1 MSPVRRVG
9 KPRLLLHPR
18 VVSADSPRVSADTG
32 VSRQIP
38 IFSGILRVPV
48 CRHAGCEALGMRFLS
63 ASWLL
68 LMGGVAQAAAPASP
82 ALTVSSVSSAPAR
95 RSTPKAEELQRL
107 REAAAA
113 APRQR
118 APQFALTRAL
128 MVGGD
133 LTGAHAVA
141 ESWREH
147 DAYNLVVVRLLG
159 DIETEQGESGRARR
173 TYSSIVEL
181 LPRDVQARRALAT
194 VLKQSGDLQGAR
206 QQLLSALAISDD
218 RHTAFELAD
227 VEYRLGLPEAR
238 ERFRTIAEAPEVAES
253 VRYPARQRLAQIA
266 ARERRE
272 AEARGDG
279 ERAAKLARE
288 IEELGIHGG
297 VENDLKVFLSWDTDR
312 TDIDLWVTTP
322 SGQKV
327 FYGAKQGRNGEQLF
341 DDVTTGYGPES
352 FTATRA
358 VPGTYTVTVDYF
370 GARPGAFK
378 EARGEV
384 IVITNEGRPNEARR
398 AFPYRLFEEKDQVTV
413 AKIQVAEGGA

>member
-1 MSPVRRVG
+1 
-9 KPRLLLHPR
+9 
-18 VVSADSPRVSADTG
+18 
-32 VSRQIP
+32 
-38 IFSGILRVPV
+38 
-48 CRHAGCEALGMRFLS
+48 MRFALASLVLLAGFGRTAS
-63 ASWLL
+63 AE
-68 LMGGVAQAAAPASP
+68 SP
-82 ALTVSSVSSAPAR
+82 HLTVLPVESQPAR
-95 RSTPKAEELQRL
+95 RRQPSLDELSRL
-107 REAAAA
+107 KEAVVA

-118 APQFALTRAL
+118 DAHFALTRAL
-128 MVGGD
+128 MAQGD
-133 LTGAHAVA
+133 LVAAHEAA
-141 ESWREH
+141 EGWRDH

-159 DIETEQGESGRARR
+159 DIETEQGDSARARR

-194 VLKQSGDLQGAR
+194 VLKQGGDLQGAR
-206 QQLLSALAISDD
+206 QQLLAALSIAEDH
-218 RHTAFELAD
+218 HTAFELAD

-238 ERFRTIAEAPEVAES
+238 QRFRSITQAADVSEA

-272 AEARGDG
+272 AEVRGDG
-279 ERAAKLARE
+279 ARAQELERE
-288 IEELGIHGG
+288 IAALGIHGG

-327 FYGAKQGRNGEQLF
+327 FYGAKVGRDGEQLF

-352 FTATRA
+352 FTAHA
-358 VPGTYTVTVDYF
+358 AKPGTYTVSVDYF

-384 IVITNEGRPNEARR
+384 IVILNEGRPSETRR
-398 AFPYRLFEEKDQVTV
+398 AFPYRLFEEKDRVTV
-413 AKIQVAEGGA
+413 AQVRVKGGA